1 MSAVGIY
8 NANNY
13 PDRTFDDSLEPVIF
27 PGSQRLCN
35 CHLSDNEWPVIMAE
49 GVQPPYKYNTY
60 LFCQSTSKTN
70 PAEGRKLLKRMMNS
84 RMSGR
89 YILLEFQRLR
99 GSRCVC
105 VILYQITKL
114 VMSSQISLEFQP
126 LPEKLWFRVD
136 VEYGASTS
144 ILLEGIIG
152 TLKCCI
158 LYTNPSPGFVLV
170 PELLIVT
177 HSEIMSEIWKEENSL
192 ADFWSKIS
200 PRLFPR
206 YQQISSRATKSL
218 TRSSLPKA

>member
-49 GVQPPYKYNTY
+49 GVRPPYKYSTY

-114 VMSSQISLEFQP
+114 VMSSQITGISTSAWEIVISSWCRIWSVYINLIGGHYWNAQMLYSLLEP
-126 LPEKLWFRVD
+126 ITWFRACPRVAHCHPLRNH
-136 VEYGASTS
+136 ERNLKGGKQSGRF
-144 ILLEGIIG
+144 LE
-152 TLKCCI
+152 
-158 LYTNPSPGFVLV
+158 
-170 PELLIVT
+170 
-177 HSEIMSEIWKEENSL
+177 
-192 ADFWSKIS
+192 
-200 PRLFPR
+200 
-206 YQQISSRATKSL
+206 
-218 TRSSLPKA
+218 

>member
-1 MSAVGIY
+1 
-8 NANNY
+8 
-13 PDRTFDDSLEPVIF
+13 
-27 PGSQRLCN
+27 
-35 CHLSDNEWPVIMAE
+35 
-49 GVQPPYKYNTY
+49 
-60 LFCQSTSKTN
+60 
-70 PAEGRKLLKRMMNS
+70 MNS

-114 VMSSQISLEFQP
+114 VMSSQTSQEFQP

-136 VEYGASTS
+136 VEYRASTS

-158 LYTNPSPGFVLV
+158 LYSNPSPGFVLV

-177 HSEIMSEIWKEENSL
+177 HSEIMSETWKGKEENSL

-200 PRLFPR
+200 KQSKEDFSKTFSTISTDYPAGPR
-206 YQQISSRATKSL
+206 SH
-218 TRSSLPKA
+218 

>member
-27 PGSQRLCN
+27 PCSQRLCN

-49 GVQPPYKYNTY
+49 GVRPPYKYSTY

-114 VMSSQISLEFQP
+114 VMSSQISQEFQP

-152 TLKCCI
+152 GHYWNAQMLYSLLEPITWFRACPRVAHCHPLRNHERNLKGGKQSGRF
-158 LYTNPSPGFVLV
+158 L
-170 PELLIVT
+170 E
-177 HSEIMSEIWKEENSL
+177 
-192 ADFWSKIS
+192 
-200 PRLFPR
+200 
-206 YQQISSRATKSL
+206 
-218 TRSSLPKA
+218 